1 MMSVLAALIVGQMLM
16 FSVLCG
22 LVLMVKMMLDKMS
35 AYHAQNQA
43 EIRAF
48 MHDLSHVP
56 KVPDGR

>member
-1 MMSVLAALIVGQMLM
+1 
-16 FSVLCG
+16 VLCG

-48 MHDLSHVP
+48 MHDLAHVP